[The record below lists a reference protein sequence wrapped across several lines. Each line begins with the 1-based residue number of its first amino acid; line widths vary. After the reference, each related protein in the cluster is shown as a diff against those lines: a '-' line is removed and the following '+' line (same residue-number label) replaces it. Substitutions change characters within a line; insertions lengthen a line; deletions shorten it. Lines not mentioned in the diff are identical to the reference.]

1 MFTVSDSLSVNS
13 VSCFA
18 STGENSK
25 LAVAVGSNQISTIT
39 VLAVGSNQISTITV
53 LPNLHRRVHV

>member
-1 MFTVSDSLSVNS
+1 MFTVLDSLSVNS
-13 VSCFA
+13 VSFFA

-39 VLAVGSNQISTITV
+39 VLA
-53 LPNLHRRVHV
+53 NLHRRVHV